1 MIARWFLM
9 PCLGRASPRRHD
21 ARRVLRLLHWRG
33 FVAGEGCGSE
43 TCMQRRDD
51 LWERGCWRGART
63 PWRLRRAAPNHQA
76 AWLQSPANAFLDA
89 VKVSLARDPA
99 AWVRERWCVLSALS
113 AMISTGLS
121 APRRAPSFQPCDDFP
136 GGVQKRLIAV
146 MIFPGKHAEDAHP
159 GTVGCLQHTAPAAS
173 HLERRRRPAAVAYSD
188 FVIKGSRPGAT
199 APGSGGWFHLAHPR
213 GRVRSRFDVVELAD
227 HCITSSSTPQHVG
240 GSWVRDGYP
249 RLIPRD
255 DPIDDGS
262 RMHNVAVQA

>member
-199 APGSGGWFHLAHPR
+199 APGSGGGSTSRILGVGFAR
-213 GRVRSRFDVVELAD
+213 GS
-227 HCITSSSTPQHVG
+227 TSSSSQ
-240 GSWVRDGYP
+240 
-249 RLIPRD
+249 I
-255 DPIDDGS
+255 I
-262 RMHNVAVQA
+262 A